1 MQTIPYLIKKLYSF
15 SIFILLISCSNS
27 DTPITQ
33 TEETQPID
41 IESESTPPDTEILS
55 LTVTQVGTLPEPVS
69 NNALTEG
76 FINNE
81 PFLFSFG
88 GIDETKLFSG
98 IHLRS
103 YRYNINTGTT
113 DQIPDLPDTMG
124 KIASAASRID
134 TIIYIAGGYHVF
146 SNGSEVTSGKMH
158 RYDITNNV
166 FLEDAPDIPVPTDDH
181 VQAVWRNQLIYL
193 ITGWNTTA
201 NIPNVQI
208 YNPETNAWLTGTNVP
223 TNDYRSFGASG
234 TIIGDTI
241 YYFGGAT
248 SDPGFGIQNQLRIG
262 TINPDNPSDI
272 SWSITTPDTTIS
284 GYRMAAT
291 SVNGIP
297 HWIGGSK
304 NTYNF
309 NGIAYD
315 GSGGV
320 PTAKRDLYT
329 DTTSILW
336 KEILNTQLPMD
347 LRGIADINNTIK
359 YIAGG
364 MGDNQIVSNAIYRLE
379 WSN

>member
-1 MQTIPYLIKKLYSF
+1 MYNFIRTLFYLNLSIILIGCSDSNIP
-15 SIFILLISCSNS
+15 
-27 DTPITQ
+27 T
-33 TEETQPID
+33 TEAEEMQPIE
-41 IESESTPPDTEILS
+41 IQNETTPPDTNTLS
-55 LTVTQVGTLPEPVS
+55 LNVTQIGTLPEAVT
-69 NNALTEG
+69 NNAVIEG
-76 FINNE
+76 FINND

-103 YRYNINTGTT
+103 YRYNIHTGAI

-134 TIIYIAGGYHVF
+134 SIIYIAGGYHVL
-146 SNGSEVTSGKMH
+146 SNGSEITSDKMH
-158 RYDITNNV
+158 RYDIINNV

-208 YNPETNAWLTGTNVP
+208 YNPATNTWLSGSNVP

-248 SDPGFGIQNQLRIG
+248 SDSGFGIQNQLRVG
-262 TINPDNPSDI
+262 VINPDNPTEI
-272 SWSITTPDTTIS
+272 SWSISTPNTTIN

-291 SVNGIP
+291 VVNSVP
-297 HWIGGSK
+297 HWVGGSK

-309 NGIAYD
+309 DGIAYD

-329 DTTSILW
+329 ATTSIAW
-336 KEILNTQLPMD
+336 KEISNTQLPMD
-347 LRGIADINNTIK
+347 LRGIADISNTIK

-364 MGDNQIVSNAIYRLE
+364 MKNNQVVSNAIYKLE
-379 WSN
+379 WSD